1 MSTQKHCTISVAFK
15 GFFFV
20 TRIKIFMFAVQ
31 LKACLNQL
39 NKAHD
44 WSYHHAINLYML
56 DCSQCFPKS
65 KLKQNGLSA
74 TMIYNLN
81 LRQPQQNISK
91 LCHVIK
97 LIGHGRA
104 KTWKDTQLHRN
115 SLIMRHTV
123 FLVCEVNQWV
133 TLFDDLLGTYSEKD
147 NRLEKT
153 C

>member
-1 MSTQKHCTISVAFK
+1 MKVWPIQIAENRYLRLLQRFILSSVAASNWSLWIWVHYKMSTQKHCTISVAFK

-81 LRQPQQNISK
+81 PGQPQQNISK

-115 SLIMRHTV
+115 
-123 FLVCEVNQWV
+123 
-133 TLFDDLLGTYSEKD
+133 
-147 NRLEKT
+147 
-153 C
+153 